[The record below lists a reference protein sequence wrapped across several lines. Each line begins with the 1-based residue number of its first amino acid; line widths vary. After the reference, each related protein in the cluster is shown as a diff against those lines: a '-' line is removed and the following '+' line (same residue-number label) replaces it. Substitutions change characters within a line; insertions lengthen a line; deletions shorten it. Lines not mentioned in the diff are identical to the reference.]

1 MTLSEAKK
9 IATENGNYIGRLTSD
24 KDSQGEY
31 TIYNDGAIIA
41 QGYGANATEVKID
54 ALTNLYPR

>member
-9 IATENGNYIGRLTSD
+9 IATENGVNVGRLTSD
-24 KDSQGEY
+24 KDSTNEY
-31 TIYNDGAIIA
+31 TIYNDGAIIG

-54 ALTNLYPR
+54 SLINLYPR